1 MAINKRKKLALV
13 GFMLLI
19 SSIGLFLVITTGM
32 VKDENTHMSTGKY
45 TVEEIFEKYP
55 VPKYL
60 DEDIKAGKINYNDLP
75 VPIQKALDKFRE
87 NSK

>member
-1 MAINKRKKLALV
+1 MAVTYKKKMILV

-19 SSIGLFLVITTGM
+19 SSMGLFLVISTGM
-32 VKDENTHMSTGKY
+32 IKDEHTSTGKY
-45 TVEEIFEKYP
+45 TVEEIYQKYP

-87 NSK
+87 NNK